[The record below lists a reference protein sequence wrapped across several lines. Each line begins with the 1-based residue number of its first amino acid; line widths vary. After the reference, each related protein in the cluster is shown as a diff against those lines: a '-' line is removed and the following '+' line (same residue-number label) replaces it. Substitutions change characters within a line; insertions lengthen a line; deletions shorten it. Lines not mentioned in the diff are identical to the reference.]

1 MIWAPW
7 VILAMAGG
15 LQVETN
21 TPDALCPDV
30 GQVREAARA
39 RLGDIEAEGAW
50 RASYALIHRPDGT
63 ESGDVV
69 RLQLHDP
76 GGRLRLQRDLPRAG
90 ESCAALARAL
100 VVVLES
106 YFRHPSD
113 DPPAPPPSQ
122 VPAAPAVSARARPA
136 PSPPPRLALDLGG
149 GWAGG
154 WSGAEQS
161 SPLLALGLR
170 LGIAPPAWWVGL
182 EGTWLVTEQTQ
193 VVNGGR
199 QASERSFALRSFVAR
214 DLLGGGAG
222 GPVLLF
228 GPEAVL
234 ALDRADGGMLMQ
246 GAARLRASFGG
257 GLRAHFQLALASRVS
272 LGLLAAVDYLPTAW
286 GGSFW
291 VVEGSSVT
299 ANGTEIFPASRVRL
313 MIGAGVSWAVF

>member
-1 MIWAPW
+1 MIWAPF
-7 VILAMAGG
+7 VGVLAVAGG
-15 LQVETN
+15 LQVDTS
-21 TPDALCPDV
+21 TPDALCPDI
-30 GQVREAARA
+30 GQVRAAAQA

-50 RASYALIHRPDGT
+50 RASYALIHRPDGA

-76 GGRLRLQRDLPRAG
+76 TGRLRLQRDLPRAG

-113 DPPAPPPSQ
+113 DPPAPAPSPA
-122 VPAAPAVSARARPA
+122 PAASGVSARARPA
-136 PSPPPRLALDLGG
+136 PSPPPRLALDLSG

-154 WSGAEQS
+154 WAGAKQS

-170 LGIAPPAWWVGL
+170 LGIAPPAWWAGL

-193 VVNGGR
+193 VPSG
-199 QASERSFALRSFVAR
+199 ASERSFALRAFVAR
-214 DLLGGGAG
+214 DLLSRGAG
-222 GPVLLF
+222 GPVLLI

-234 ALDRADGGMLMQ
+234 ALDRADGGMLTQ
-246 GAARLRASFGG
+246 SAARMRASFGG
-257 GLRAHFQLALASRVS
+257 GLRAHFQLALASRVA
-272 LGLLAAVDYLPTAW
+272 LGLLAAVDYLPSAW

-291 VVEGSSVT
+291 VVEGTSSM

-313 MIGAGVSWAVF
+313 MIGAGASWADF